1 MTLTLR
7 AMTQQEYDERIPALI
22 REYAK
27 DEIEAGRVS
36 ADRALEWAQRQ
47 TAALLSEGL
56 ATDGML
62 LYTAEADGAAVGWIW
77 VALPDAR
84 SDPGRRKPAWIYMIM
99 IEPRYRGRGYG
110 RGIIEAVEHELII
123 RGVDRLGLNVFG
135 HNTVALRLYES
146 MGFSM
151 TSQQMAKTLTEPSTQ
166 QPSTQPG

>member
-1 MTLTLR
+1 MDRRAFICSIAGGVIAAPLAVYAQSTGKTWRIGFLR
-7 AMTQQEYDERIPALI
+7 EGRAPLAPSYLEAL
-22 REYAK
+22 RK
-27 DEIEAGRVS
+27 LDWVGGRN
-36 ADRALEWAQRQ
+36 
-47 TAALLSEGL
+47 
-56 ATDGML
+56 
-62 LYTAEADGAAVGWIW
+62 
-77 VALPDAR
+77 
-84 SDPGRRKPAWIYMIM
+84 IM